1 MSELICNCDCPIP
14 FSYKT
19 YFLGIPISTT
29 ISCIWCRARVTRLT
43 EKAAVKAWK
52 KRFNRSNGEQRKRW
66 TEGSMRLIDAGALEK
81 EILSERN
88 KIPELLPCAPY
99 ELRDV
104 KPNKDAPLIRA
115 GIRKAL
121 RCLSNAP
128 TVDAVPVVRCKD
140 CRFCEVVFDINIIGN
155 VHLFCGLSINNAAVQ
170 FGDFCSYG
178 ERKEATP

>member
-1 MSELICNCDCPIP
+1 MAEEEYMTMTMSR
-14 FSYKT
+14 
-19 YFLGIPISTT
+19 ISAVFA
-29 ISCIWCRARVTRLT
+29 AR
-43 EKAAVKAWK
+43 
-52 KRFNRSNGEQRKRW
+52 RW

-104 KPNKDAPLIRA
+104 KPNKDALLIRA

-128 TVDAVPVVRCKD
+128 TADAVPVVRCKE
-140 CRFCEVVFDINIIGN
+140 CRHAYINSFSAQSGIA
-155 VHLFCGLSINNAAVQ
+155 VCRLLSDRSNGELAIVQ
-170 FGDFCSYG
+170 QDDFCSYG